1 MLYKFALFLVNCG
14 SMPDNNTE
22 YGFLHQMCSLKTWGV
37 DEYTFAEQM
46 INLGGPLS
54 SMPWTKAGKRNM
66 RSLLDRDNE
75 RKLLMGLHLCELGLT
90 SSKVIDIP
98 EIAKIILRESETDLR
113 KALETGCASPN
124 DRIQHVTLLE
134 LAVGWPAGVSIL
146 LEFGAD
152 ASEFSPKESTYRPLD
167 TDDADYENYC
177 NSMMPLLQA
186 GCKLDFSDVL
196 HCRSPKIR
204 SLFIQEIAT
213 RRQKLQA
220 LAQSF
225 LPSQRLAEVL
235 GGDSKEGILDFHAS
249 EICTELLTRG
259 WKVDRS
265 LQPSAHSQ
273 SLYHEWNEHIEA
285 WEELYQIGFRDIDV
299 PNTNGFTPLMKQ
311 LSYFRGRDIHLN
323 VNLENIIWLVDKGAS
338 LSRLLPYSKATVAHL
353 ASGWVTLTILRVIS
367 QDEYDGLSR
376 FPALKARIIQYKDTI
391 LLIPSVHDHCVCSCC
406 LGGCTTFSVALRTL
420 IKQWEIMYLPMRERK
435 RLFHQ
440 AFDLLL
446 RWVNSRP
453 GICHAILRSLTHHAL
468 SLRHTCCDGIGDW
481 LPFQSE
487 GIITEE
493 EIDDIREEDQH
504 LYDELE
510 KLISEFEM
518 EFNQLGLPITE
529 FLHNYWHARMI
540 EYLSTPGTY
549 DDEHIQQTRNL
560 GILLE
565 PHEIDI
571 PDVVYYFGNQVDEVT
586 SD

>member
-1 MLYKFALFLVNCG
+1 
-14 SMPDNNTE
+14 MPDNNTE

>member
-1 MLYKFALFLVNCG
+1 
-14 SMPDNNTE
+14 
-22 YGFLHQMCSLKTWGV
+22 
-37 DEYTFAEQM
+37 
-46 INLGGPLS
+46 
-54 SMPWTKAGKRNM
+54 
-66 RSLLDRDNE
+66 
-75 RKLLMGLHLCELGLT
+75 
-90 SSKVIDIP
+90 
-98 EIAKIILRESETDLR
+98 
-113 KALETGCASPN
+113 
-124 DRIQHVTLLE
+124 
-134 LAVGWPAGVSIL
+134 
-146 LEFGAD
+146 
-152 ASEFSPKESTYRPLD
+152 
-167 TDDADYENYC
+167 
-177 NSMMPLLQA
+177 
-186 GCKLDFSDVL
+186 
-196 HCRSPKIR
+196 
-204 SLFIQEIAT
+204 
-213 RRQKLQA
+213 
-220 LAQSF
+220 
-225 LPSQRLAEVL
+225 
-235 GGDSKEGILDFHAS
+235 
-249 EICTELLTRG
+249 
-259 WKVDRS
+259 
-265 LQPSAHSQ
+265 
-273 SLYHEWNEHIEA
+273 
-285 WEELYQIGFRDIDV
+285 
-299 PNTNGFTPLMKQ
+299 
-311 LSYFRGRDIHLN
+311 
-323 VNLENIIWLVDKGAS
+323 
-338 LSRLLPYSKATVAHL
+338 
-353 ASGWVTLTILRVIS
+353 
-367 QDEYDGLSR
+367 
-376 FPALKARIIQYKDTI
+376 
-391 LLIPSVHDHCVCSCC
+391 
-406 LGGCTTFSVALRTL
+406 
-420 IKQWEIMYLPMRERK
+420 MRERK